1 MANGIVTN
9 LFDRFQPR
17 TGRIQGDNGESVAF
31 QEVVLRDVTFEQLVR
46 DETRVTFEAVTVDGI
61 LHATMVTPET
71 ATRLDAA
78 AIQVAASAE
87 ETHGMSVGT
96 IGSLFDKFRM
106 GSINGDN
113 GDIVSF
119 RENVLKGITF
129 PELVRDQTRIAYE
142 ALLLNGVLDA
152 TTVMPEQAAQAVSQ
166 AKAQESAR
174 GRKEGVVVAILGDGG
189 IIDSACGALVRFSKD
204 VVLPIEAF
212 EGIQGRSVQYTCQ
225 IGAVPGTRVATKVE
239 LITSQT

>member
-31 QEVVLRDVTFEQLVR
+31 QEGVLRDVTFSQLVR
-46 DETRVTFEAVTVDGI
+46 DETRVTFEAVTIDSI
-61 LHATMVTPET
+61 LHATIVTPET
-71 ATRLDAA
+71 AKGLEAA
-78 AIQVAASAE
+78 AIQVAAATDDS
-87 ETHGMSVGT
+87 HGMAVGT

-106 GSINGDN
+106 GSINGDD
-113 GDIVSF
+113 GHVVSF
-119 RENVLKGITF
+119 REIVLKGITF
-129 PELVRDQTRIAYE
+129 PELVRDQTRVAYE

-152 TTVMPEQAAQAVSQ
+152 TTVMPEQAAQAVAL
-166 AKAQESAR
+166 AKAQETAR
-174 GRKEGVVVAILGDGG
+174 GRKEGVVVAIIGDGG

-204 VVLPIEAF
+204 VVQPIEAF
-212 EGIQGRSVQYTCQ
+212 EGIQDKSVQYTCQ

-239 LITSQT
+239 LISSQT